1 MFARLRIRPDLSFF
15 NTLSLLILSVLPQ
28 NITAQESPATA
39 VTSISLEQIMAD
51 PDWLGRAP
59 EGGFF
64 ADDGASFY
72 YRRKRAGS
80 AIEDW
85 FQADSEGNL
94 IRVVEDDQRGEMDVA
109 EGSYAADFKRK
120 VYSRNGDL
128 FVKHLDTGR
137 IQQLTRTKQGESS
150 PRFMAD
156 NRRVMYRRGDTVVAR
171 NLRSGL
177 EEELIDLR
185 LEADPAEQREK
196 SRQGYLAEQQQH
208 LFEVLR
214 KERAQADERRAQS
227 ESLQEADRT
236 ASPRAWYLGDKHRV
250 GRLEVSP
257 SGQWCVVS
265 LESKG
270 ASDGKGDQM
279 PEWVTADGY
288 VGTRGVRP
296 LVGTGKF
303 SSDRLVLLN
312 LRRRETIELSFKD
325 LPHIADDPFVEVRQ
339 SVEKW
344 RQETEKANE
353 VPPASDQTASA
364 AKQASSEK
372 QGDNQQATQ
381 ETSKERAV
389 VVRSVVWNAMG
400 TEVAVELIATDNKDR
415 WITVVDFAAKA
426 LKVVSHQR
434 DPAWINRGLGSVQW
448 MADGHSLVFLSE
460 ETGYAHLYVAHVPSG
475 SKRQLTSGNFEVSDI
490 LPSRDGQHVYY
501 KANAKHPGVY
511 EIYRVRLESGSIEQL
526 TDLGGMN
533 DYRLSGDEKHL
544 LVTHSTAVSPAELW
558 IQPLDGVGAAKQV
571 TRTVSAEFSA
581 LPWVAPQ
588 FITIPSRAGNGLPI
602 HCRLYLPPDHDSAK
616 KYPAVIF
623 IHGAGYLQNAHQG
636 WSIYFREFM
645 FHSLLA
651 QRGYVVLDLDY
662 RASAGYGR
670 DWRTAIYRQMGS
682 PEVEDLEDSRRWLG
696 EYAAV
701 DVDRV
706 GLYGGSYGGFLTM
719 MALFKK
725 PGMFACGAALR
736 PVTDWAHYNHGY
748 TANIL
753 NTPEIDPEAYAKSS
767 PIELAEGLADP
778 LLICH
783 GMVDDN
789 VFFKDTARLA
799 QRLIELRK
807 ADWEVAIYPVEA
819 HGFVQPSSWYDEYRR
834 ILRLFEQHLQ

>member
-1 MFARLRIRPDLSFF
+1 MSPRLRNR
-15 NTLSLLILSVLPQ
+15 
-28 NITAQESPATA
+28 ITAFLLSTLTFWFVTNSSLGVAAQDVAAPVTTA
-39 VTSISLEQIMAD
+39 ISLERIMAD

-85 FQADSEGNL
+85 FQADLVGNL
-94 IRVVEDDQRGEMDVA
+94 IRVVEDDQRGKMDVA
-109 EGSYAADFKRK
+109 EGSYSADFKRK

-156 NRRVMYRRGDTVVAR
+156 NRRVMFRRGDSVVAR

-185 LEADPAEQREK
+185 LETDPAEQREK
-196 SRQGYLAEQQQH
+196 SRQGYLVEQQQH

-214 KERAQADERRAQS
+214 KERAVADERREQN

-236 ASPRAWYLGDKHRV
+236 ASPRPWYLGDKHRL

-257 SGQWCVVS
+257 SGHWSVIS

-270 ASDGKGDQM
+270 AADGKGDQM

-303 SSDRLVLLN
+303 QSDRLVLLN
-312 LRRRETIELSFKD
+312 LRKRETIELSFKD
-325 LPHIADDPFVEVRQ
+325 LPYIADDPFVDVRQ

-344 RQETEKANE
+344 HNETGKSNDAT
-353 VPPASDQTASA
+353 PAPEQA
-364 AKQASSEK
+364 ASSEK
-372 QGDNQQATQ
+372 EKASQQVAP
-381 ETSKERAV
+381 EAGKERAV
-389 VVRSVVWNAMG
+389 VVRSVVWNAIG

-434 DPAWINRGLGSVQW
+434 DLAWINRGLGSVQW
-448 MADGHSLVFLSE
+448 TVDGQSLVFLSE
-460 ETGYAHLYVAHVPSG
+460 ETGYAQLYVAHVPSR
-475 SKRQLTSGNFEVSDI
+475 SKRQLTSGNFEVSDV
-490 LPSRDGQHVYY
+490 LPSRDGQYVYY
-501 KANAKHPGVY
+501 KANAKHPGIY
-511 EIYRVRLESGSIEQL
+511 EIYRVRIDSGLVEQL

-533 DYRLSGDEKHL
+533 DYRISGDEKHL
-544 LVTHSTAVSPAELW
+544 LVTHSTAMSPSELW
-558 IQPLDGVGAAKQV
+558 IQPLDGAGTARQV

-588 FITIPSRAGNGLPI
+588 FITIPSRSGNGLPI
-602 HCRLYLPPDHDSAK
+602 HCRLYLPPDHDPEK
-616 KYPAVIF
+616 RYPAVIF

-651 QRGYVVLDLDY
+651 RRGYVVLDLDY

-670 DWRTAIYRQMGS
+670 DWRTAIYRQMGT

-696 EYAAV
+696 ENAAV

-807 ADWEVAIYPVEA
+807 EDWEVAIYPVEA

-834 ILRLFEQHLQ
+834 ILKLFEQHLQ